1 MKISRQIG
9 STSEILNVY
18 IQDGTVSTGAGL
30 ANIVASSVTFGILRD
45 NQATVSTGTCS
56 TGGTLGTYGVSTLTQ
71 MNSTNMLGWYQF
83 GVPNYALASG
93 KSVAIHLY
101 GAPNMVPLPM
111 EIELTGFNNQQWIS
125 TYSISSVN
133 TPVGVS
139 TVTDKTGYSASASV
153 STMATLVGVSTNTDK
168 GNYGVS
174 SVVTVGVSSLAT
186 NVLTSTAISSA
197 ALNDKGNWNV
207 GKTGYSASASV
218 STMATLVGVSTNTDK
233 GNYGVSSVVTVGV
246 SSNADKA
253 GYGVSSFT
261 ANALTSTAIS
271 SQALAGKGDWS
282 IAGGVHVTSYGA
294 LVGVSTVT
302 DKAGYSVS
310 SLAADVIKAASISSA
325 ALTGKGDWN
334 IGKTGYA
341 LTALYDPATT
351 AAQAG
356 DAMTLTAA
364 YGVAGK
370 ISTNI
375 AFVKGVAVATGTG
388 TSSDPW
394 GP

>member
-1 MKISRQIG
+1 MKISRQVG
-9 STSEILNVY
+9 SVSEILNVY

-125 TYSISSVN
+125 TYSVSSVN
-133 TPVGVS
+133 SQVGVS
-139 TVTDKTGYSASASV
+139 T
-153 STMATLVGVSTNTDK
+153 
-168 GNYGVS
+168 
-174 SVVTVGVSSLAT
+174 LAN

-233 GNYGVSSVVTVGV
+233 GNYGVSSIVTVGV

-271 SQALAGKGDWS
+271 SQAFAGKGDWS
-282 IAGGVHVTSYGA
+282 VAGGVHVTSYGA

-302 DKAGYSVS
+302 DKAGYGVS
-310 SLAADVIKAASISSA
+310 SLANDVIKAASISSA
-325 ALTGKGDWN
+325 ALAGKGDWN

-364 YGVAGK
+364 YGPAGS
-370 ISTNI
+370 ISTNV
-375 AFVKGVAVATGTG
+375 VKMANVAVIGTG
-388 TSSDPW
+388 TSIDLW
-394 GP
+394 RA